1 MKTFKEITANKIV
14 AKRVWADADS
24 SEWEYVFGVLSL
36 DKDDTWQM
44 SVDIYEIGNNMS
56 AEEIKQGIR
65 FSLVNEGVSVLENG
79 SFEECLEALK
89 KAGFKTWNELNL
101 GAVRDLLM
109 TDVLDKIDEW
119 NDVDEWNEEYEESDE
134 EDE

>member
-24 SEWEYVFGVLSL
+24 SEWKYVFGVLNL
-36 DKDDTWQM
+36 DKDDKWQM
-44 SVDIYEIGNNMS
+44 TAGIYEIGNMP
-56 AEEIKQGIR
+56 AEEIKQGVQ

-89 KAGFKTWNELNL
+89 KAGFKTWNKLNL
-101 GAVRDLLM
+101 GAVRDMLV
-109 TDVLDKIDEW
+109 TDVLDLIDEW
-119 NDVDEWNEEYEESDE
+119 NGE
-134 EDE
+134 EDEEES